1 MKKHTILIADDHE
14 LVRSG
19 LSLVLGY
26 QKDFTVVGAASNGE
40 EAVAAALALRPDLII
55 LDLMMPAKDGTQAT
69 REILAA
75 FPSARIVILT
85 TYATSFEI
93 LAALDAGAYGA
104 LSKDISNA
112 DLVRSLHDVLA
123 GRHVLSPDIQN
134 LIAANLES
142 SALTAR
148 QVEIL
153 EMLAR
158 GLSNHDIATALRLSE
173 NGVKFHLR
181 GLFAKLGAATRT
193 EAVAVALRRHL
204 L

>member
-112 DLVRSLHDVLA
+112 DLVRSLHGVLA

-193 EAVAVALRRHL
+193 EAVAVALRRRL

>member
-40 EAVAAALALRPDLII
+40 EAVAAALVLRPDLII
-55 LDLMMPAKDGTQAT
+55 LDQMMPAKDGTQAT

-112 DLVRSLHDVLA
+112 DLVQSLHDVLA

-193 EAVAVALRRHL
+193 EAVAVALRRRL

>member
-40 EAVAAALALRPDLII
+40 EAIAAALALRPDLII

-112 DLVRSLHDVLA
+112 DLVQSLHDVLA

-153 EMLAR
+153 GMLAR

-193 EAVAVALRRHL
+193 EAVAVALRRRL

>member
-40 EAVAAALALRPDLII
+40 EAVAAALALQPDLII

-112 DLVRSLHDVLA
+112 DLVQSLHDVLA

-193 EAVAVALRRHL
+193 EAVAVALRRRL

>member
-40 EAVAAALALRPDLII
+40 EAVATALALRPDLII

-148 QVEIL
+148 QMEIL
-153 EMLAR
+153 GMLAR

-193 EAVAVALRRHL
+193 EAVAVALRRRL

>member
-104 LSKDISNA
+104 LSKDISNV
-112 DLVRSLHDVLA
+112 DLVQSLHDVLA

-148 QVEIL
+148 QMEIL

>member
-112 DLVRSLHDVLA
+112 DLVQSLHDVLA

-158 GLSNHDIATALRLSE
+158 GLSNHDIATTLRLSE

-193 EAVAVALRRHL
+193 EAVAVALRRRL

>member
-112 DLVRSLHDVLA
+112 DLVQSLHDVLA

-158 GLSNHDIATALRLSE
+158 GLSNHDIATALHLSE

-193 EAVAVALRRHL
+193 EAVAVALRRRL

>member
-112 DLVRSLHDVLA
+112 DLVQSLHDVLA

-153 EMLAR
+153 GMLAR

-193 EAVAVALRRHL
+193 EAVAVALRRRL

>member
-40 EAVAAALALRPDLII
+40 EAVAAALALRPDLIV

-112 DLVRSLHDVLA
+112 DLVQSLHDVLA

-193 EAVAVALRRHL
+193 EAVAVALRRRL

>member
-40 EAVAAALALRPDLII
+40 EAVAAALALRSDLII

-193 EAVAVALRRHL
+193 EAVAVALRRRL

>member
-40 EAVAAALALRPDLII
+40 EAVATALALRPDLII

-193 EAVAVALRRHL
+193 EAVAVALRRRL

>member
-40 EAVAAALALRPDLII
+40 EAVAAALTLRPDLII

-112 DLVRSLHDVLA
+112 DLVQSLHDVLA

-193 EAVAVALRRHL
+193 EAVAVALRRRL

>member
-40 EAVAAALALRPDLII
+40 EAVAASLALRPDLII

-112 DLVRSLHDVLA
+112 DLVQSLHDVLA

-193 EAVAVALRRHL
+193 EAVAVALRRRL

>member
-112 DLVRSLHDVLA
+112 DLVQSLHDVLA

>member
-112 DLVRSLHDVLA
+112 DLVQSLHDVLA

-193 EAVAVALRRHL
+193 EAVAVALRRRL

>member
-1 MKKHTILIADDHE
+1 MKKPTILIADDPE

-112 DLVRSLHDVLA
+112 DLVQSLHDVLA

-153 EMLAR
+153 GMLAR
-158 GLSNHDIATALRLSE
+158 GLSNHDIATALCLSE

-193 EAVAVALRRHL
+193 EAVAVALRRRL

>member
-40 EAVAAALALRPDLII
+40 EAVASALALRPDLII

-112 DLVRSLHDVLA
+112 DLVQSLHDVLA

-148 QVEIL
+148 QMEIL
-153 EMLAR
+153 GMLAR

-193 EAVAVALRRHL
+193 EAVAVALRRRL

>member
-85 TYATSFEI
+85 TYTTSFEI

-112 DLVRSLHDVLA
+112 DLVQSLHDVLA

-193 EAVAVALRRHL
+193 EAVAVALRRRL

>member
-153 EMLAR
+153 GMLAR

-193 EAVAVALRRHL
+193 EAVAVALRRRL

>member
-40 EAVAAALALRPDLII
+40 EAVASALALRPDLII

-193 EAVAVALRRHL
+193 EAVAVALRRRL

>member
-40 EAVAAALALRPDLII
+40 EAVTAALALRPDLII

-193 EAVAVALRRHL
+193 EAVAVALRRRL

>member
-40 EAVAAALALRPDLII
+40 EAVASALALRPDLII

-112 DLVRSLHDVLA
+112 DLVQSLHDVLA

-193 EAVAVALRRHL
+193 EAVAVALRRRL

>member
-112 DLVRSLHDVLA
+112 DLVQSLHDVLA
-123 GRHVLSPDIQN
+123 GHHVLSPDIQN

-142 SALTAR
+142 STLTAR

-153 EMLAR
+153 GMLAR

-193 EAVAVALRRHL
+193 EAVAVALRRRL

>member
-40 EAVAAALALRPDLII
+40 EAVAAALTLRPDLII

-112 DLVRSLHDVLA
+112 DLVQSLHDVLA

-134 LIAANLES
+134 PIAANLES

-193 EAVAVALRRHL
+193 EAVAVALRRRL

>member
-26 QKDFTVVGAASNGE
+26 QKDFTIVGAASNGGE
-40 EAVAAALALRPDLII
+40 VVAAALALRPDLII

-153 EMLAR
+153 GMLAR

-193 EAVAVALRRHL
+193 EAVAIALRRRL

>member
-40 EAVAAALALRPDLII
+40 EAVATALALRPDLII

-112 DLVRSLHDVLA
+112 DLVQSLHDVLA

-153 EMLAR
+153 GMLAR

-193 EAVAVALRRHL
+193 EAVAVALRRRL

>member
-26 QKDFTVVGAASNGE
+26 QKDFTVVGAALNGE
-40 EAVAAALALRPDLII
+40 EAVTAALALRPDLII

-153 EMLAR
+153 GMLAR

-193 EAVAVALRRHL
+193 EAVAVALRRRL

>member
-40 EAVAAALALRPDLII
+40 EAVAVALALRPDLII

-112 DLVRSLHDVLA
+112 DLVQSLHDVLA

-193 EAVAVALRRHL
+193 EAVAVALRRRL

>member
-26 QKDFTVVGAASNGE
+26 QKDFTVVGAASNRE

-193 EAVAVALRRHL
+193 EAVAVALRRRL

>member
-134 LIAANLES
+134 LIAANLEP

-193 EAVAVALRRHL
+193 EAVAVALRRRL

>member
-40 EAVAAALALRPDLII
+40 EAVAAAPALRPALII
-55 LDLMMPAKDGTQAT
+55 LDLLLPAKDGTQAT
-69 REILAA
+69 RAILAV

-148 QVEIL
+148 QMEIL
-153 EMLAR
+153 GMLAR

-193 EAVAVALRRHL
+193 EAVAVALRRRL

>member
-75 FPSARIVILT
+75 FPAARIVILT

-112 DLVRSLHDVLA
+112 DLVQSLHDVLA

-193 EAVAVALRRHL
+193 EAVAVALRRRL

>member
-148 QVEIL
+148 QMEIL
-153 EMLAR
+153 GMLAR

-193 EAVAVALRRHL
+193 EAVAVALRRRL

>member
-40 EAVAAALALRPDLII
+40 EAVTAALALRPDLII

-153 EMLAR
+153 GMLAR

-193 EAVAVALRRHL
+193 EAVAVALRRRL

>member
-55 LDLMMPAKDGTQAT
+55 LDLMMPAKDGTQAK

-153 EMLAR
+153 GMLAR

-193 EAVAVALRRHL
+193 EAVAVALRRRL

>member
-40 EAVAAALALRPDLII
+40 EAVAVALALRPDLII

-112 DLVRSLHDVLA
+112 DLVQSLHDVLA

-153 EMLAR
+153 GMLAR

-193 EAVAVALRRHL
+193 EAVAVALRRRL

>member
-40 EAVAAALALRPDLII
+40 EAIAAALALRPDIII

-69 REILAA
+69 REILAV

-148 QVEIL
+148 QIEIL
-153 EMLAR
+153 GMLAR

-193 EAVAVALRRHL
+193 EAVAVALRRRL

>member
-69 REILAA
+69 REILAV

-148 QVEIL
+148 QMEIL
-153 EMLAR
+153 GMLAR

-193 EAVAVALRRHL
+193 EAVAVALRRRL